1 MTDLVSEIFVY
12 GGQVRRFVADR
23 LARTVSGLCCC
34 CGLDSDTHST
44 LCSHCLASLPRIRDA
59 CAVCGLSY
67 QSNSQR
73 ESWEQHQHQ
82 TELYNR
88 CAHCLAHPPCFA
100 LCRGAFAYASPID
113 QLIADYKFNE
123 RLDIGAGLSE
133 ELGRIMEVYYA
144 GVRQDASGIA
154 LDRRGDRAGDKR
166 GDSASA
172 KPCAVMAVPL
182 HPRRFRQRGFDQARL
197 IAQRVAH
204 RLALPNLSDAVAR
217 TRHTT
222 PQTEA
227 KTKAERQANLIGAF
241 GVMRKAA
248 LNGCEHVVIIDDVVT
263 TTATVSS
270 LTATLLD
277 AGVKRVDVWCLA
289 RAERSSKG

>member
-1 MTDLVSEIFVY
+1 MTDLVPEIFAY
-12 GGQVRRFVADR
+12 GSQIRRFVADR
-23 LARTVSGLCCC
+23 LARAVSGLCCC

-73 ESWEQHQHQ
+73 ESWEQHEHQ

-100 LCRGAFAYASPID
+100 LCRGAFAYATPID

-123 RLDIGAGLSE
+123 RLDIGAGLSK
-133 ELGRIMEVYYA
+133 ELELVMEPYYA
-144 GVRQDASGIA
+144 GVRQEAST
-154 LDRRGDRAGDKR
+154 RR
-166 GDSASA
+166 
-172 KPCAVMAVPL
+172 KPCAVIAVPL
-182 HPRRFRQRGFDQARL
+182 HPRRLRQRGFDQARL

-241 GVMRKAA
+241 GIVKGAA
-248 LNGCEHVVIIDDVVT
+248 LNGCKHVIVIDDVVT

-270 LTATLLD
+270 LTETLLD

>member
-44 LCSHCLASLPRIRDA
+44 LCSHCLLSLPRIKHA
-59 CAVCGLSY
+59 CTVCGLSCESDNKSEAGP
-67 QSNSQR
+67 QS
-73 ESWEQHQHQ
+73 EHQG
-82 TELYNR
+82 EPCNR
-88 CAHCLAHPPCFA
+88 CATHPPSFA
-100 LCRGAFAYASPID
+100 LCRGAFAYATPID

-123 RLDIGAGLSE
+123 RLDIGAGLSK
-133 ELGRIMEVYYA
+133 ELELVMEAYYA
-144 GVRQDASGIA
+144 GVRQEAST
-154 LDRRGDRAGDKR
+154 RR
-166 GDSASA
+166 
-172 KPCAVMAVPL
+172 KPCAVIAVPL
-182 HPRRFRQRGFDQARL
+182 HPRRLRQRGFDQARL

-227 KTKAERQANLIGAF
+227 KKKPKGKRI
-241 GVMRKAA
+241 
-248 LNGCEHVVIIDDVVT
+248 
-263 TTATVSS
+263 SS
-270 LTATLLD
+270 GRL
-277 AGVKRVDVWCLA
+277 G
-289 RAERSSKG
+289 S

>member
-1 MTDLVSEIFVY
+1 MTDIVSETFAY

-23 LARTVSGLCCC
+23 LARAVPGLCCC

-44 LCSHCLASLPRIRDA
+44 LCNHCLLSLPRIRHA

-67 QSNSQR
+67 QSNKQS
-73 ESWEQHQHQ
+73 ESWEQHEHQ
-82 TELYNR
+82 AELYNR

-100 LCRGAFAYASPID
+100 LCRGAFACASPID

-123 RLDIGAGLSE
+123 RPDIGAGLCE

-144 GVRQDASGIA
+144 GVRQDAGGIA
-154 LDRRGDRAGDKR
+154 LDGSG
-166 GDSASA
+166 
-172 KPCAVMAVPL
+172 KPRAVMAVPL

-197 IAQRVAH
+197 IAQRVVH

-241 GVMRKAA
+241 GVVRKAA
-248 LNGCEHVVIIDDVVT
+248 LNGCEHVVIIDDAVT

-277 AGVKRVDVWCLA
+277 VGVKRGDVWCLA
-289 RAERSSKG
+289 RAERSSKE

>member
-1 MTDLVSEIFVY
+1 LTDLVPEIFAY
-12 GGQVRRFVADR
+12 GTQVRRFVADR
-23 LARTVSGLCCC
+23 LARAVSGLCCC

-44 LCSHCLASLPRIRDA
+44 LCSHCLLSLPRIEHA
-59 CAVCGLSY
+59 CAVCGLSCE
-67 QSNSQR
+67 SNSKR
-73 ESWEQHQHQ
+73 ETGQQSEHQGA
-82 TELYNR
+82 LGNR
-88 CAHCLAHPPCFA
+88 CARCLIHPPSYA
-100 LCRGAFAYASPID
+100 LCRGAFAYATPID

-133 ELGRIMEVYYA
+133 ELGLVMEAYYA
-144 GVRQDASGIA
+144 GVRQEAST
-154 LDRRGDRAGDKR
+154 RG
-166 GDSASA
+166 
-172 KPCAVMAVPL
+172 KPCAVIAVPL

-222 PQTEA
+222 PQTEV
-227 KTKAERQANLIGAF
+227 KTRAERQANLIGAF
-241 GVMRKAA
+241 GVLREAL
-248 LNGCEHVVIIDDVVT
+248 LNGCEHVIVIDDVVT

-270 LTATLLD
+270 LTETLLD

>member
-1 MTDLVSEIFVY
+1 MTDLVSEIFAY
-12 GGQVRRFVADR
+12 GSQIRRFVADR
-23 LARTVSGLCCC
+23 LARAVSGLCCC

-73 ESWEQHQHQ
+73 ESWEQHEHQ

-123 RLDIGAGLSE
+123 RLDIGAGLCE

-227 KTKAERQANLIGAF
+227 KQKPKGKRI
-241 GVMRKAA
+241 
-248 LNGCEHVVIIDDVVT
+248 
-263 TTATVSS
+263 SS
-270 LTATLLD
+270 GRL
-277 AGVKRVDVWCLA
+277 G
-289 RAERSSKG
+289 S

>member
-1 MTDLVSEIFVY
+1 LTDLVSAIFVY
-12 GGQVRRFVADR
+12 GGKVRRFVADR

-44 LCSHCLASLPRIRDA
+44 LCSHCLLSLPRIKHA
-59 CAVCGLSY
+59 CTVCGLSCESDNKSEAGP
-67 QSNSQR
+67 QS
-73 ESWEQHQHQ
+73 EHQG
-82 TELYNR
+82 EPCNR
-88 CAHCLAHPPCFA
+88 CARCPTHPPSFA
-100 LCRGAFAYASPID
+100 LCRGAFAYATPID

-133 ELGRIMEVYYA
+133 ELGLVMEAYYA
-144 GVRQDASGIA
+144 GVRQEAST
-154 LDRRGDRAGDKR
+154 RR
-166 GDSASA
+166 
-172 KPCAVMAVPL
+172 KPFAVIAVPL

-241 GVMRKAA
+241 GIVKGAA
-248 LNGCEHVVIIDDVVT
+248 LNGCKHVIVIDDVVT
-263 TTATVSS
+263 TTVTVSS
-270 LTATLLD
+270 LTETLLD